1 MSLKDKILDKLR
13 EVIDPE
19 LGVDIVSLGFI
30 YDVKVQSA
38 KCNLPAQAGVQS
50 HGVKLKNCWRVKIVM
65 TLTTAGCP
73 LAGVIAIMV
82 RDKVKEID
90 GVDKV
95 EVELT
100 FDPPWT
106 PEMMSEEARLKL
118 GFSL

>member
-1 MSLKDKILDKLR
+1 MSKISKEIIKDKLR

-19 LGVDIVSLGFI
+19 LGIDIVSLGFI
-30 YDVKVQSA
+30 YDIKSQKSKVKSQNYNSKFKTFHTVE
-38 KCNLPAQAGVQS
+38 
-50 HGVKLKNCWRVKIVM
+50 IVM

-82 RDKVKEID
+82 RDKVKEIE

-106 PEMMSEEARLKL
+106 PEMMSEEAKLKL
-118 GFSL
+118 GF